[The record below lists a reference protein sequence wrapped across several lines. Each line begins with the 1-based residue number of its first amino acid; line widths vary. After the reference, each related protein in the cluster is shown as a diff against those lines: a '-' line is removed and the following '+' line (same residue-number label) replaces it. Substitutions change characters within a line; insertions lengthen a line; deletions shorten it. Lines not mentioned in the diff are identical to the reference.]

1 MGWFSNLNLDSLD
14 NLFLV
19 QLQELYDAELR
30 LIDALPKMV
39 EGARSTELKHALE
52 HHLEE
57 TRDHVSRLEWI
68 FEGMDV
74 APIRWTCEAMKG
86 LVSEGGTILGAR
98 GDDFVRDAAIIA
110 AAQRVEHYEMAGY
123 GTVRTWAEQ
132 LGLSNAADV
141 LQLTLDEEKN
151 ANNMLTEIAEH
162 SVNERAPT
170 Q

>member
-1 MGWFSNLNLDSLD
+1 MGWFSNLNLDSLES
-14 NLFLV
+14 LFLV

-30 LIDALPKMV
+30 LIDAIPKMS
-39 EGARSTELKHALE
+39 EGARSSELKRALE

-57 TRDHVSRLEWI
+57 TKDHVARLEWI

-74 APIRWTCEAMKG
+74 TPIRWSCEAMKG
-86 LVSEGGTILGAR
+86 LVNEGGTILGAQ

-151 ANNMLTEIAEH
+151 ANNALTEIAEQ

-170 Q
+170 Y